1 MILQI
6 QMTVAGLDLVI
17 SALRKL
23 PHEQV
28 DTLVQELLTQGR
40 AEIARQTPAE
50 TAPAD
55 QEEEQTQVG

>member
-6 QMTVAGLDLVI
+6 QMTVAGLDLVLT
-17 SALRKL
+17 ALRKL

-28 DTLVQELLTQGR
+28 DPLVQELLTQGR

-50 TAPAD
+50 LASEPID
-55 QEEEQTQVG
+55 QAQVE